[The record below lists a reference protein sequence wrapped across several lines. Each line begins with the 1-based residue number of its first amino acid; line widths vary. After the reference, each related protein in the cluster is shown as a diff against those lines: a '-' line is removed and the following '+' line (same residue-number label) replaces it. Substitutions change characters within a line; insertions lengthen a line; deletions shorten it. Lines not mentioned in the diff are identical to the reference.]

1 MWGEPSPPSPAL
13 TKILTRSNMGVGV
26 AADLQASLAETL
38 GHGTN
43 AKGCKL
49 DAIHAGEQ
57 LLRIEVQVPQLN
69 NLGSRRSE
77 HLDEC
82 VNLGSVIRDAG
93 KGQQVDGREQ
103 AVRGGQAEA
112 LAHVLQRVADGTVIT
127 PEHLISR

>member
-38 GHGTN
+38 RHGTN

-57 LLRIEVQVPQLN
+57 LLRIEIQVPQLDK
-69 NLGSRRSE
+69 LGTRHGE

-82 VNLGSVIRDAG
+82 VDLGSVIRDAR

-103 AVRGGQAEA
+103 AVRGGQAETF
-112 LAHVLQRVADGTVIT
+112 AHVLQRVADGTVVA
-127 PEHLISR
+127 PEHLLSR